1 MQMTK
6 EKVKVKHLGVW
17 SVAWF
22 FAILSALYGLVNGIL
37 VVIATA
43 PVLDASIFA
52 AIGGGIFGIIV
63 SVIVW
68 AIGGFVGGAIAAII
82 YNFVFAASGGIEVDL
97 DVES

>member
-22 FAILSALYGLVNGIL
+22 FAILSALYGLVAGILTVVAAAPAFDAGIL
-37 VVIATA
+37 VE
-43 PVLDASIFA
+43 
-52 AIGGGIFGIIV
+52 IGAGILGIIV
-63 SVIVW
+63 SMIIW
-68 AIGGFVGGAIAAII
+68 AIGGFIGGAIAAIV